1 MAFLDV
7 HFHSDALG
15 RSVAVNVILPE
26 NVGTM
31 IGMETTCSQGVKTIY
46 LLHGLTDDHT
56 TWMRRSSI
64 ERYATERGIAVVMPN
79 VDRSWYTD
87 TTYGAK
93 YFTYIT
99 EELPAICSKFFKQI
113 SGKREDTYIAGLS
126 MGGYGAVKA
135 AFTYPEK
142 YAGCASLSGALDV
155 QECYKKYAQGEWESI
170 FGDVHY
176 EGSKHDVFA
185 LADTVGDRCT
195 QLPKVFMWCG
205 LDDGLLDCNRRFHDH
220 LEKLDIPHVYTESE
234 GRHAWKWWDIHIP
247 NAIDYLLK

>member
-1 MAFLDV
+1 MAFIEL

-15 RSVAVNVILPE
+15 RSVAANVILPE
-26 NVGTM
+26 NTDTM
-31 IGMETTCSQGVKTIY
+31 IGMETTDTKGVKTIY

-64 ERYATERGIAVVMPN
+64 ERYASERGIAVVMPN

-87 TTYGAK
+87 TTYSAK

-113 SGKREDTYIAGLS
+113 SGKREDTYIGGLS

-142 YAGCASLSGALDV
+142 YAGCVSLSGALDV
-155 QECYKKYAQGEWESI
+155 QECYRKYAQGEWDSI
-170 FGDVHY
+170 FGEAEY
-176 EGSKHDVFA
+176 TGSANDVFFLSKKA
-185 LADTVGDRCT
+185 VDREAE
-195 QLPKVFMWCG
+195 LPRVFMWCG
-205 LDDGLLDCNRRFHDH
+205 LDDGLLDINRRFHDH
-220 LEKLDIPHVYTESE
+220 LEELSIPHIYLESE
-234 GRHAWKWWDIHIP
+234 GRHNWKWWDMYIQD
-247 NAIDYLLK
+247 AIDYLMK

>member
-26 NVGTM
+26 NAGSV
-31 IGMETTCSQGVKTIY
+31 IGMDAKDTQTVKTVY

-56 TWMRRSSI
+56 TWLRRSSI
-64 ERYATERGIAVVMPN
+64 ERYASERGIAVVMPN
-79 VDRSWYTD
+79 VDRSWYTN

-99 EELPAICSKFFKQI
+99 EELPAVCGKFFKQI

-155 QECYKKYAQGEWESI
+155 QECYRKYSQGEWESI
-170 FGDVHY
+170 FGNVNY

-185 LADTVGDRCT
+185 LTKTVRDRCPEI
-195 QLPKVFMWCG
+195 PKLFMWCG
-205 LDDGLLDCNRRFHDH
+205 LDDGLLDINRRFCDH
-220 LEKLDIPHVYTESE
+220 LKLLDIQHLYTESE
-234 GRHAWKWWDIHIP
+234 GRHNWKWWDVQIQ
-247 NAIDYLLK
+247 NALDYLLN